1 MEPARGVLKGSTARP
16 PLLPPWTAPQVG
28 VTVRRFSEG
37 SNTLLQTGQFRQGT
51 ESKAPCTAL

>member
-1 MEPARGVLKGSTARP
+1 MEPARDVPKGSTAP
-16 PLLPPWTAPQVG
+16 PPPLPPWTAPQVG

-37 SNTLLQTGQFRQGT
+37 SNTLLQTGPFRQGT